1 MLKSNSN
8 QYFWSRIAEA
18 ECQKKR
24 NLGAKFLLL
33 LLLVTIVAAVFLF

>member
-1 MLKSNSN
+1 MLKSNNGN
-8 QYFWSRIAEA
+8 QYFWSRVAEA

-33 LLLVTIVAAVFLF
+33 ILLVTIVASVLF